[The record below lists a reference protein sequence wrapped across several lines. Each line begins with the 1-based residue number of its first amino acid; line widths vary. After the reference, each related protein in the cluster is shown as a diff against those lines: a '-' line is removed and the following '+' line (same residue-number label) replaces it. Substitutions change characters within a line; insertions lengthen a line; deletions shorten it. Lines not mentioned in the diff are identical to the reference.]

1 MVIIQPFTYQMSTAF
16 KERVD
21 LADKLNEV
29 IDLLNAWGD
38 VPEQFEQVQEQ
49 IQSIGQQINDITTKI
64 STIETNLGQLQT
76 TVTNLGAKL
85 NRAAVASTLST
96 TDHIDSEKVGIAID
110 SIDGTTNKVSYLV
123 GATAENAGLMTAAD
137 KEKLDDAITEIPIAS
152 TTQLGAI
159 KVGANLQITADGTLN
174 ASGGG
179 GEPTVTLPAHIV
191 GANDTNAL
199 VSVSPVRQNGNLLI
213 RTTYKDYTTAG
224 TTAKNVDGGP
234 FPIASAED
242 SGLMAATDKQTLDSV
257 KDVTDAMSTTVDAI
271 QGDLDTLEQNFQD
284 LKGDMLTN
292 PAEVV
297 QVADETHDGIITKEK
312 FQSIGQVI
320 IKDFENFLQ
329 IETPNLK
336 STITITSI
344 SSSDSTSFDY
354 CDPDNPEQG
363 LQIDNPGL
371 IFTNAQLFNFKSQ
384 SGITGGR
391 TSGYR
396 MNASSVS
403 SLSQNLFAAVPRSA
417 ASNSISQ
424 AYLLGYLLYNQRKY
438 YVMAGLF
445 SSSEVINTFKMKNGN
460 LIKIFNLSISLPTTI
475 WYAFPELKDIA
486 SSVIG
491 QPFEITW
498 FGLATTDKYHG
509 LLSTTNPYSP
519 NIEIPADAKYINFD

>member
-29 IDLLNAWGD
+29 INLLNAWGD

-49 IQSIGQQINDITTKI
+49 IQTIGQQINDITTKI

-96 TDHIDSEKVGIAID
+96 SDHIDSEKVGIAID

-152 TTQLGAI
+152 TTQLGGI
-159 KVGANLQITADGTLN
+159 KVGNNLQISEDGTLN
-174 ASGGG
+174 ATGGGG
-179 GEPTVTLPAHIV
+179 GEVSLPAHIV
-191 GANDTNAL
+191 GANDANAL
-199 VSVSPVRQNGNLLI
+199 VSVSPVRQDGNLFI

-242 SGLMAATDKQTLDSV
+242 SGLMAATDKQTLNDV
-257 KDVTDAMSTTVDAI
+257 KDTTDAMSTRVDTI
-271 QGDLDTLEQNFQD
+271 QSNLDTLEQNFQD

-312 FQSIGQVI
+312 FSEIGSPFIPLEKYGFFISDNISLTPSSKINCSYGSQSYYPITEKGIG
-320 IKDFENFLQ
+320 
-329 IETPNLK
+329 
-336 STITITSI
+336 I
-344 SSSDSTSFDY
+344 SSNKLLSFINYNGIKMTTAFFKPSDQAA
-354 CDPDNPEQG
+354 PH
-363 LQIDNPGL
+363 
-371 IFTNAQLFNFKSQ
+371 FTPSSLNKLYLWL
-384 SGITGGR
+384 R
-391 TSGYR
+391 TSSTPYWI
-396 MNASSVS
+396 
-403 SLSQNLFAAVPRSA
+403 L
-417 ASNSISQ
+417 
-424 AYLLGYLLYNQRKY
+424 
-438 YVMAGLF
+438 LF
-445 SSSEVINTFKMKNGN
+445 SMMDKE
-460 LIKIFNLSISLPTTI
+460 KILSISIRPSTLNFAREPSYDKSINGTQYYCFSIKLNNFTPKEIGINVSSATEVPTTPLQLI
-475 WYAFPELKDIA
+475 GFGYRPDEYGEGEMGYASLNHDFQPTLKPD
-486 SSVIG
+486 
-491 QPFEITW
+491 F
-498 FGLATTDKYHG
+498 F
-509 LLSTTNPYSP
+509 
-519 NIEIPADAKYINFD
+519 IEIKSN